1 MLNIS
6 VKINTWIW
14 GVDVLNLREN
24 DGSIKVIAIVAIIV
38 VIFIIGI
45 VATLINNSSKPVQ
58 TIKQD
63 PYE

>member
-1 MLNIS
+1 M
-6 VKINTWIW
+6 
-14 GVDVLNLREN
+14 NLREN

-63 PYE
+63 PYEYFTLYQNHFCCSSKK